1 MTPAD
6 GGAPRLT
13 VPKSKRR
20 LIVVSLIGGFAFITG
35 SYCFWLMTVPL
46 SYDWVYIVVSGFLLS
61 LLVFVVA
68 LVAAFVLAIR
78 SRRTHDSPAGPE
90 ISNSKLL

>member
-1 MTPAD
+1 MKT
-6 GGAPRLT
+6 
-13 VPKSKRR
+13 KRR
-20 LIVVSLIGGFAFITG
+20 FILVNLIGGLALVTG

-46 SYDWVYIVVSGFLLS
+46 SYDWVYIVVAGLVVS

-68 LVAAFVLAIR
+68 VVTAFVLAIR
-78 SRRTHDSPAGPE
+78 SRQTHDSPAGPE